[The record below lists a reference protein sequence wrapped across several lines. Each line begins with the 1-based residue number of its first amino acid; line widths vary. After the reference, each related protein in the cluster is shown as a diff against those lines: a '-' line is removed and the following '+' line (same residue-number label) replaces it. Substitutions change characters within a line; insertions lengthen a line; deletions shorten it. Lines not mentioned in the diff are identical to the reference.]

1 MASLNQ
7 TIVLNTDVFPLGS
20 AINKTFQKTA
30 TINGNSTVF
39 GTLSL
44 LPGSAAEIIEISAIN
59 NRAIVF
65 LESSANN
72 GNDKINVGLY
82 NPNGIT
88 GVASAFSATTQTFG
102 AYTPDET
109 WNFTANGDMFIEV
122 SSNSSG
128 SLEMFSVQALS
139 GGSGHTVGETFT
151 VSGQFFGSTAPDP
164 ADDVTFTISAVTT
177 LPSFDTI
184 IQLAA
189 GDIALLP
196 YKYQPQ
202 VTPAVMPKLAVKI
215 DSAATGPAARLIN
228 FSVLE
233 TA

>member
-7 TIVLNTDVFPLGS
+7 TIVLNADVFPLGS
-20 AINKTFQKTA
+20 AINKTFQKTV

-44 LPGSAAEIIEISAIN
+44 LPGSAAEIIEISTIN

-65 LESSANN
+65 LEANANN
-72 GNDKINVGLY
+72 GSDKINVGLY

-88 GVASAFSATTQTFG
+88 GVASAFVATTQTFG
-102 AYTPDET
+102 AYTPDES
-109 WNFTANGDMFIEV
+109 WAFAVNGDMFVEV
-122 SSNSSG
+122 FSNNVG
-128 SLEMFSVQALS
+128 NLEMFSVQVNL

-164 ADDVTFTISAVTT
+164 ADDVTFTITNVTT

-196 YKYQPQ
+196 YKYSPQ
-202 VTPAVMPKLAVKI
+202 VAPAVMPKLAVKI
-215 DSAATGPAARLIN
+215 DASATGPAARLVN